1 VRVAPVMSSG
11 GEGDVGV
18 KYRRTA
24 DAVEVKG
31 APPRWVGRR
40 SARGPKGYV
49 LSQMKIRSN
58 S

>member
-24 DAVEVKG
+24 DAREGKG
-31 APPRWVGRR
+31 APPRWVGR

-49 LSQMKIRSN
+49 MSQMKIR
-58 S
+58 